1 LHAIMAC
8 INLKSPTH
16 GRVRRGGKLS
26 EQGLAPA
33 LNREIPVPDL
43 SRTFFCLC
51 EEQAAPK
58 SAAQR
63 HYRPE
68 QKQ

>member
-1 LHAIMAC
+1 MAASGVAENFLNKALPLH
-8 INLKSPTH
+8 S
-16 GRVRRGGKLS
+16 S
-26 EQGLAPA
+26 EKYRFRTYPAP
-33 LNREIPVPDL
+33 
-43 SRTFFCLC
+43 FFCLC